1 MKPVNPNSIGE
12 VRKSAAAIDNLI
24 ANGLRKKNMKAN
36 PPIAD
41 EVFVRRIYLDVTG
54 TIPTAQQARSFVKS
68 NDANKREKLIDQL
81 LNSPGYASHNYNY
94 WANVMRVVDAPNGNT
109 YLRPYI
115 EWLKNNLRQ
124 NRPFDVWVREMMTA
138 EGKVWENPATG
149 YLLRDTNM
157 PLDNMSNTTRIFL
170 GTQIGCAQC
179 HDHPFDTW
187 TATRLL

>member
-1 MKPVNPNSIGE
+1 
-12 VRKSAAAIDNLI
+12 
-24 ANGLRKKNMKAN
+24 MKAN

-124 NRPFDVWVREMMTA
+124 NRPV
-138 EGKVWENPATG
+138 
-149 YLLRDTNM
+149 
-157 PLDNMSNTTRIFL
+157 
-170 GTQIGCAQC
+170 
-179 HDHPFDTW
+179 
-187 TATRLL
+187 